1 MTSYKK
7 IEIRGKDLILSRYT
21 GLDPADEFSVTF
33 KTLDES
39 SNYVIH
45 RDILRH
51 QLSQKQG
58 TVSTKTRSEVR
69 GGGKKPWRQKGTGRA
84 RAGTSRSPLWRG
96 GGVVFPASTK
106 SAKPKKLN
114 KKMYKS
120 AMRSIFSSLAKENRV
135 FLSDKINIENPKTKA
150 FVDFLN
156 KNELKEGLFIVD
168 EISNNLDLASRNLPN
183 VNVTNLNTLNP
194 INLLKF
200 NSIVIS
206 ENCLNL
212 IEEKL
217 S

>member
-1 MTSYKK
+1 MKLPFLKSSKTTEAEVSEK
-7 IEIRGKDLILSRYT
+7 IFGVEINKDLIAQLIKIYIENSHPGTKAQKNR
-21 GLDPADEFSVTF
+21 PA
-33 KTLDES
+33 
-39 SNYVIH
+39 
-45 RDILRH
+45 
-51 QLSQKQG
+51 
-58 TVSTKTRSEVR
+58 VR

-96 GGVVFPASTK
+96 GGVVFPASSK

-135 FLSDKINIENPKTKA
+135 FLSDQINIENPKTKD
-150 FVDFLN
+150 FVDFLK

-168 EISNNLDLASRNLPN
+168 EISNNLSLASRNLPN

-200 NSIVIS
+200 NSVVIA

>member
-1 MTSYKK
+1 MKLPFLKSSKTTEAEVSEK
-7 IEIRGKDLILSRYT
+7 IFGVEINKDLI
-21 GLDPADEFSVTF
+21 A
-33 KTLDES
+33 
-39 SNYVIH
+39 
-45 RDILRH
+45 
-51 QLSQKQG
+51 QLIKIYIENSHPGTKAQKN
-58 TVSTKTRSEVR
+58 RSAVR

-120 AMRSIFSSLAKENRV
+120 AMLSIFSSLAKENRV
-135 FLSDKINIENPKTKA
+135 FLSDQINIENPKTKD
-150 FVDFLN
+150 FVDFLK

-168 EISNNLDLASRNLPN
+168 EISNNLSLASRNLPN

-194 INLLKF
+194 ISLLKF
-200 NSIVIS
+200 NSVVIA

>member
-1 MTSYKK
+1 MKLPFLKSSKTTEAEVSEK
-7 IEIRGKDLILSRYT
+7 IFGVEINKDLI
-21 GLDPADEFSVTF
+21 A
-33 KTLDES
+33 
-39 SNYVIH
+39 
-45 RDILRH
+45 
-51 QLSQKQG
+51 QLIKIYIENSHPG
-58 TVSTKTRSEVR
+58 TKAQKTRAAVR

-135 FLSDKINIENPKTKA
+135 FLSDQINIENPKTKD
-150 FVDFLN
+150 FVDFLK

-168 EISNNLDLASRNLPN
+168 EISNNLSLASRNLPN

-200 NSIVIS
+200 NSVVIV

>member
-1 MTSYKK
+1 MKLPFLKSSKTTEAEVSEK
-7 IEIRGKDLILSRYT
+7 IFGVEINKDLIAQLIKIYIENSH
-21 GLDPADEFSVTF
+21 PAT
-33 KTLDES
+33 KA
-39 SNYVIH
+39 
-45 RDILRH
+45 
-51 QLSQKQG
+51 QKN
-58 TVSTKTRSEVR
+58 RSAVR

-135 FLSDKINIENPKTKA
+135 FLSDQINIENPKTKD
-150 FVDFLN
+150 FVDFLK

-168 EISNNLDLASRNLPN
+168 EISNNLSLASRNLPN

-200 NSIVIS
+200 NSVVIAK
-206 ENCLNL
+206 NCLNL

>member
-1 MTSYKK
+1 MKLPFLKSSKTTEAEVSEK
-7 IEIRGKDLILSRYT
+7 IFGVEINKDLI
-21 GLDPADEFSVTF
+21 A
-33 KTLDES
+33 
-39 SNYVIH
+39 
-45 RDILRH
+45 
-51 QLSQKQG
+51 QLIKIYIENSHPGTKAQKN
-58 TVSTKTRSEVR
+58 RSAVR

-135 FLSDKINIENPKTKA
+135 FLSDQINIENPKTKD
-150 FVDFLN
+150 FVDFLK
-156 KNELKEGLFIVD
+156 KNELNEGLFIVD
-168 EISNNLDLASRNLPN
+168 EISNNLSLASRNLPN

-194 INLLKF
+194 ITLLKF
-200 NSIVIS
+200 NSVVIA

>member
-1 MTSYKK
+1 MKLPFLKSSKTTEAEVSEK
-7 IEIRGKDLILSRYT
+7 IFGVEINHDLI
-21 GLDPADEFSVTF
+21 A
-33 KTLDES
+33 
-39 SNYVIH
+39 
-45 RDILRH
+45 
-51 QLSQKQG
+51 QLVKIYIENSHPGTKAQKN
-58 TVSTKTRSEVR
+58 RSAVR

-84 RAGTSRSPLWRG
+84 RAGTSRSPIWRG
-96 GGVVFPASTK
+96 GGVVFPSSTK

-135 FLSDKINIENPKTKA
+135 YLSDQINIENPKTKD
-150 FVDFLN
+150 FVEFLK

-200 NSIVIS
+200 NSIVIV

>member
-1 MTSYKK
+1 MKLPFLKSSKTTEAEVSEK
-7 IEIRGKDLILSRYT
+7 IFGVEINKDLI
-21 GLDPADEFSVTF
+21 A
-33 KTLDES
+33 
-39 SNYVIH
+39 
-45 RDILRH
+45 
-51 QLSQKQG
+51 QLIKIYIENSHPGTKAQKN
-58 TVSTKTRSEVR
+58 RSAVR

-106 SAKPKKLN
+106 SAKPKKLIRKCIN
-114 KKMYKS
+114 LPC
-120 AMRSIFSSLAKENRV
+120 APFFLSSKRKQS
-135 FLSDKINIENPKTKA
+135 FLSDQINIENPKTKD
-150 FVDFLN
+150 FVDFLK

-168 EISNNLDLASRNLPN
+168 EISNNLSLASRNLPN

-200 NSIVIS
+200 NSVVIA

>member
-1 MTSYKK
+1 MKLPFLKSSKPTEAEVSEK
-7 IEIRGKDLILSRYT
+7 IFGVAINKDLI
-21 GLDPADEFSVTF
+21 A
-33 KTLDES
+33 
-39 SNYVIH
+39 
-45 RDILRH
+45 
-51 QLSQKQG
+51 QLIKIYIENSHPGTKAQKN
-58 TVSTKTRSEVR
+58 RSAVR

-135 FLSDKINIENPKTKA
+135 FLSDQINIENPKTKD
-150 FVDFLN
+150 FVDFLK

-168 EISNNLDLASRNLPN
+168 EISNNLSLASRNLPN

-200 NSIVIS
+200 NSVVIA

>member
-1 MTSYKK
+1 MKLPFLKSSKTTEAEVSEK
-7 IEIRGKDLILSRYT
+7 IFGVEINKDLI
-21 GLDPADEFSVTF
+21 A
-33 KTLDES
+33 
-39 SNYVIH
+39 
-45 RDILRH
+45 
-51 QLSQKQG
+51 QLIKIYIENSHPGTKAQKN
-58 TVSTKTRSEVR
+58 RSAVR

-135 FLSDKINIENPKTKA
+135 FLSDQINIENPKTKD
-150 FVDFLN
+150 FVDFLK

-168 EISNNLDLASRNLPN
+168 EISNNLSLASRNLPN

-200 NSIVIS
+200 NSVVIS
-206 ENCLNL
+206 EKCLNL

>member
-1 MTSYKK
+1 MKLPFLKSSKTTEAEVSEK
-7 IEIRGKDLILSRYT
+7 IFGVEINKDLI
-21 GLDPADEFSVTF
+21 A
-33 KTLDES
+33 
-39 SNYVIH
+39 
-45 RDILRH
+45 
-51 QLSQKQG
+51 QLIKIYIENSHPGTKAQKN
-58 TVSTKTRSEVR
+58 RSAVR

-96 GGVVFPASTK
+96 GGVVLPASTK

-120 AMRSIFSSLAKENRV
+120 AMRSIFSSLAKENRF
-135 FLSDKINIENPKTKA
+135 FLSEQINIENPKTKD
-150 FVDFLN
+150 FVDFLK

-168 EISNNLDLASRNLPN
+168 EISNNLSLASRNLPN

-200 NSIVIS
+200 NSVVIS

>member
-1 MTSYKK
+1 MKLPFLKSSKTTEAEVSEK
-7 IEIRGKDLILSRYT
+7 IFGVEVNKDLI
-21 GLDPADEFSVTF
+21 A
-33 KTLDES
+33 
-39 SNYVIH
+39 
-45 RDILRH
+45 
-51 QLSQKQG
+51 QLIKIYIENSHPGTKAQKN
-58 TVSTKTRSEVR
+58 RSAVR

-135 FLSDKINIENPKTKA
+135 FLSDQINIENPKTKD
-150 FVDFLN
+150 FVDFLK
-156 KNELKEGLFIVD
+156 KNELEEGLFIVD
-168 EISNNLDLASRNLPN
+168 EISNNLSLASRNLPN

-200 NSIVIS
+200 NSVVIA

-217 S
+217 L

>member
-1 MTSYKK
+1 MKLPFLKSSKTTEAEVSEK
-7 IEIRGKDLILSRYT
+7 IFGVEINKDLI
-21 GLDPADEFSVTF
+21 A
-33 KTLDES
+33 
-39 SNYVIH
+39 
-45 RDILRH
+45 
-51 QLSQKQG
+51 QLIKIYIENSHPGTKAQKN
-58 TVSTKTRSEVR
+58 RSAVR

-135 FLSDKINIENPKTKA
+135 FLSDQINIENPKTKD
-150 FVDFLN
+150 FVDFLK

-168 EISNNLDLASRNLPN
+168 EISNNLSLASRNLPN

-200 NSIVIS
+200 NSIVIA

>member
-1 MTSYKK
+1 MKLPFLKSSKTTEAEVSEK
-7 IEIRGKDLILSRYT
+7 IFGVEINKDLI
-21 GLDPADEFSVTF
+21 A
-33 KTLDES
+33 
-39 SNYVIH
+39 
-45 RDILRH
+45 
-51 QLSQKQG
+51 QLIKVYIENSHPGTKAQKN
-58 TVSTKTRSEVR
+58 RSAVR

-84 RAGTSRSPLWRG
+84 RAGTSRSPIWRG
-96 GGVVFPASTK
+96 GGVVFPSSTK

-135 FLSDKINIENPKTKA
+135 YLSDQINIENPKTKD
-150 FVDFLN
+150 FVEFLK
-156 KNELKEGLFIVD
+156 KNELEEGLFIVD

-200 NSIVIS
+200 NSIVIV

>member
-1 MTSYKK
+1 MKLPFLKSSKTTEAEVSEK
-7 IEIRGKDLILSRYT
+7 IFGVEINKDLI
-21 GLDPADEFSVTF
+21 A
-33 KTLDES
+33 
-39 SNYVIH
+39 
-45 RDILRH
+45 
-51 QLSQKQG
+51 QLIKIYIENSHPGTKAQKN
-58 TVSTKTRSEVR
+58 RSAVR

-135 FLSDKINIENPKTKA
+135 FLSDQINIENPKTKD
-150 FVDFLN
+150 FVDFLK

-168 EISNNLDLASRNLPN
+168 EISKNLSLASRNLPN

-200 NSIVIS
+200 NSVVIA

>member
-1 MTSYKK
+1 MKLPFLKSSKTTEAEVSEK
-7 IEIRGKDLILSRYT
+7 IFGVEINKDLI
-21 GLDPADEFSVTF
+21 A
-33 KTLDES
+33 
-39 SNYVIH
+39 
-45 RDILRH
+45 
-51 QLSQKQG
+51 QLIKIYIENSHPGTKAQKN
-58 TVSTKTRSEVR
+58 RSAVR

-135 FLSDKINIENPKTKA
+135 FLSDQINIENPKTKDFA
-150 FVDFLN
+150 DFLK
-156 KNELKEGLFIVD
+156 KNELEEGLFIVD
-168 EISNNLDLASRNLPN
+168 EISNNLSLASRNLPN

-200 NSIVIS
+200 NSVVIA

>member
-1 MTSYKK
+1 MKLPFLKSSKTTEAEVSEK
-7 IEIRGKDLILSRYT
+7 IFGVEINKDLI
-21 GLDPADEFSVTF
+21 A
-33 KTLDES
+33 
-39 SNYVIH
+39 
-45 RDILRH
+45 
-51 QLSQKQG
+51 QLIKIYIENSHPGTKAQKN
-58 TVSTKTRSEVR
+58 RSAVR

-96 GGVVFPASTK
+96 GGVVFPASKK

-135 FLSDKINIENPKTKA
+135 FLSDQINIENPKTKD
-150 FVDFLN
+150 FVDFLK

-168 EISNNLDLASRNLPN
+168 EISNNLSLASRNLPN

-200 NSIVIS
+200 NSVVIA

>member
-1 MTSYKK
+1 MTVQKFIKYTPLD
-7 IEIRGKDLILSRYT
+7 ITGKQLNSEQELKLSVLNESGNYLIHK
-21 GLDPADEFSVTF
+21 DF
-33 KTLDES
+33 
-39 SNYVIH
+39 
-45 RDILRH
+45 LRH
-51 QLSQKQG
+51 SNSQRQG
-58 TVSTKTRSEVR
+58 TVSTKTRSEVS

-135 FLSDKINIENPKTKA
+135 FLSDQINIENPKTKD
-150 FVDFLN
+150 FVDFLK

-168 EISNNLDLASRNLPN
+168 EISNNLSLASRNLPN

-200 NSIVIS
+200 NSVVIA

>member
-1 MTSYKK
+1 MKLPFLKSSKTTEAEVSEK
-7 IEIRGKDLILSRYT
+7 IFGVEINKDLI
-21 GLDPADEFSVTF
+21 A
-33 KTLDES
+33 
-39 SNYVIH
+39 
-45 RDILRH
+45 
-51 QLSQKQG
+51 QLIKIYIENSHPGTKAQKN
-58 TVSTKTRSEVR
+58 RSAVR

-135 FLSDKINIENPKTKA
+135 FLSDQINIENPRTKD
-150 FVDFLN
+150 FVDFLK
-156 KNELKEGLFIVD
+156 KNELNEGLFIVD
-168 EISNNLDLASRNLPN
+168 EISNNLSLASRNLPN

-200 NSIVIS
+200 NSVVIA

>member
-1 MTSYKK
+1 MKLPFLKSSKTTEAEVSEK
-7 IEIRGKDLILSRYT
+7 IFGVEINKDLI
-21 GLDPADEFSVTF
+21 A
-33 KTLDES
+33 
-39 SNYVIH
+39 
-45 RDILRH
+45 
-51 QLSQKQG
+51 QLIKIYIENSHPGTKAQKN
-58 TVSTKTRSEVR
+58 RSAVR

-84 RAGTSRSPLWRG
+84 RAGTSRSPIWRG

-135 FLSDKINIENPKTKA
+135 FLSDQINIENPKTKDFA
-150 FVDFLN
+150 DFLK

-168 EISNNLDLASRNLPN
+168 EISNNLSLASRNLPN
-183 VNVTNLNTLNP
+183 VNVTNLNALNP
-194 INLLKF
+194 ISLLKF
-200 NSIVIS
+200 NSVVIV

>member
-1 MTSYKK
+1 MKLPFLKSSKTTEAEVSEK
-7 IEIRGKDLILSRYT
+7 IFGVEINKDLI
-21 GLDPADEFSVTF
+21 A
-33 KTLDES
+33 
-39 SNYVIH
+39 
-45 RDILRH
+45 
-51 QLSQKQG
+51 QLIKIYIENSHPGTKAQKN
-58 TVSTKTRSEVR
+58 RSAVR

-84 RAGTSRSPLWRG
+84 RAGTSRSPIWRG

-135 FLSDKINIENPKTKA
+135 FLSDQINIENPKTKDFA
-150 FVDFLN
+150 DFLK

-168 EISNNLDLASRNLPN
+168 EISNNLSLASRNLPN

-194 INLLKF
+194 ISLLKF
-200 NSIVIS
+200 NSVVIA

>member
-1 MTSYKK
+1 MKLPFLKSSKTTEAEVSEK
-7 IEIRGKDLILSRYT
+7 IFGVEINKDLIAQLI
-21 GLDPADEFSVTF
+21 
-33 KTLDES
+33 KTYIENS
-39 SNYVIH
+39 H
-45 RDILRH
+45 PGTKA
-51 QLSQKQG
+51 QKN
-58 TVSTKTRSEVR
+58 RSAVR

-114 KKMYKS
+114 KKMYKF

-135 FLSDKINIENPKTKA
+135 FLSDQINIENPKTKD
-150 FVDFLN
+150 FVNFLK

-168 EISNNLDLASRNLPN
+168 EISNNLSLASRNLPN
-183 VNVTNLNTLNP
+183 VNVTNLNALNP

-200 NSIVIS
+200 NSIVIV

>member
-1 MTSYKK
+1 MKLPFLKSSKTTEAEVSEK
-7 IEIRGKDLILSRYT
+7 IFGVDINKDLI
-21 GLDPADEFSVTF
+21 A
-33 KTLDES
+33 
-39 SNYVIH
+39 
-45 RDILRH
+45 
-51 QLSQKQG
+51 QLIKIYIENSHPGTKAQKN
-58 TVSTKTRSEVR
+58 RSAVR

-106 SAKPKKLN
+106 SANPKKIN

-135 FLSDKINIENPKTKA
+135 FLSDQINIENPKTKDFA
-150 FVDFLN
+150 DFLK
-156 KNELKEGLFIVD
+156 KNELEEGLFIVD
-168 EISNNLDLASRNLPN
+168 EISNNLSLASRNLPN

-194 INLLKF
+194 ISLLKF
-200 NSIVIS
+200 NSVVIA

>member
-1 MTSYKK
+1 MKLPFLKSSKTTEAEVSEK
-7 IEIRGKDLILSRYT
+7 IFGVERNKDLI
-21 GLDPADEFSVTF
+21 A
-33 KTLDES
+33 
-39 SNYVIH
+39 
-45 RDILRH
+45 
-51 QLSQKQG
+51 QLIKIYIENSHPGTKAQKN
-58 TVSTKTRSEVR
+58 RSAVR

-135 FLSDKINIENPKTKA
+135 FLSDQINIENPKTKDFA
-150 FVDFLN
+150 DFLK

-168 EISNNLDLASRNLPN
+168 EISNNLSLASRNLPN
-183 VNVTNLNTLNP
+183 VNVTNLNALNP
-194 INLLKF
+194 ISLLKF
-200 NSIVIS
+200 NSVVIV

>member
-1 MTSYKK
+1 MKLPFLKSSKTTEAEVSEK
-7 IEIRGKDLILSRYT
+7 IFGVEINKDLI
-21 GLDPADEFSVTF
+21 A
-33 KTLDES
+33 
-39 SNYVIH
+39 
-45 RDILRH
+45 
-51 QLSQKQG
+51 QLIKIYIENSHPGTKAQKN
-58 TVSTKTRSEVR
+58 RSAVR

-135 FLSDKINIENPKTKA
+135 FLSDQINIENPKTKDFA
-150 FVDFLN
+150 DFLK
-156 KNELKEGLFIVD
+156 KNELKEGLFFVD
-168 EISNNLDLASRNLPN
+168 EISNNLSLASRNLPN
-183 VNVTNLNTLNP
+183 VNVTNLNALNP
-194 INLLKF
+194 ISLLKF
-200 NSIVIS
+200 NSVVIV

>member
-1 MTSYKK
+1 MKLPFLKSSKTTEAEVSEK
-7 IEIRGKDLILSRYT
+7 IFGVEINKDLI
-21 GLDPADEFSVTF
+21 A
-33 KTLDES
+33 
-39 SNYVIH
+39 
-45 RDILRH
+45 
-51 QLSQKQG
+51 QLIKIYIENSHPGTKAQKN
-58 TVSTKTRSEVR
+58 RSAVR

-120 AMRSIFSSLAKENRV
+120 AMRFIFSSLAKENRV
-135 FLSDKINIENPKTKA
+135 FLSDQINIENPKTKD
-150 FVDFLN
+150 FVDFLK

-168 EISNNLDLASRNLPN
+168 EISNNLSLASRNLPN
-183 VNVTNLNTLNP
+183 VNVTNLNALNP
-194 INLLKF
+194 ISLLKF
-200 NSIVIS
+200 NSVVIV

-217 S
+217 

>member
-1 MTSYKK
+1 MKLPFLKSSKTTEAEVSEK
-7 IEIRGKDLILSRYT
+7 IFGVEVNKDLI
-21 GLDPADEFSVTF
+21 A
-33 KTLDES
+33 
-39 SNYVIH
+39 
-45 RDILRH
+45 
-51 QLSQKQG
+51 QLIKIYIENSHPGTKAQKN
-58 TVSTKTRSEVR
+58 RSAVR

-135 FLSDKINIENPKTKA
+135 FLSDQINIENPKTKDFA
-150 FVDFLN
+150 DFLK

-168 EISNNLDLASRNLPN
+168 EISNNLSLASRNLPN

-194 INLLKF
+194 ISLLKF
-200 NSIVIS
+200 NSVVIA

>member
-1 MTSYKK
+1 MKLPFLKSSKTTEAEVSEK
-7 IEIRGKDLILSRYT
+7 IFGVEINKDLI
-21 GLDPADEFSVTF
+21 A
-33 KTLDES
+33 
-39 SNYVIH
+39 
-45 RDILRH
+45 
-51 QLSQKQG
+51 QLIKIYIENSHPGTKAQKN
-58 TVSTKTRSEVR
+58 RSAVR

-120 AMRSIFSSLAKENRV
+120 AMRSIFSSLAKQNRV
-135 FLSDKINIENPKTKA
+135 FLSDQINIENPKTKD
-150 FVDFLN
+150 FVDFLK

-168 EISNNLDLASRNLPN
+168 EISNNLSLASRNLPN

-200 NSIVIS
+200 NSVVIA

>member
-1 MTSYKK
+1 MKLPFLKSSKTTEAEVSEK
-7 IEIRGKDLILSRYT
+7 IFGVEINKDLI
-21 GLDPADEFSVTF
+21 A
-33 KTLDES
+33 
-39 SNYVIH
+39 
-45 RDILRH
+45 
-51 QLSQKQG
+51 QLIKIYIENSHPGTKAQKN
-58 TVSTKTRSEVR
+58 RSAVR

-84 RAGTSRSPLWRG
+84 RAGTYRSPLWRG

-135 FLSDKINIENPKTKA
+135 FLSDQINIENPKTKD
-150 FVDFLN
+150 FVDFLK

-168 EISNNLDLASRNLPN
+168 EISNNLSLASRNLPN

-200 NSIVIS
+200 NSVVIA